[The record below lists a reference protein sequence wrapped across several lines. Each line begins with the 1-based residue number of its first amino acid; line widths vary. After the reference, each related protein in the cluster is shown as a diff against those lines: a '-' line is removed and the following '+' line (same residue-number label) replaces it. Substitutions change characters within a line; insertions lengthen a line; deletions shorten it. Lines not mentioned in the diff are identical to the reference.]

1 MTSSLHSPVII
12 LGSGPAGWTAAIYA
26 ARAGLNPTLITG
38 LEAGGQLTTTNE
50 VDNWPGAVE
59 GIFGTELMDRMAK
72 HAERFGTKV
81 VNDVITSADLSAKP
95 FALTGT
101 QGVYTADA
109 VIIAT
114 GASARYLGLPSE
126 TAFRGKGVSA
136 CATCDG
142 FFYRKKPV
150 AVVGGGSSACSEALY
165 LSNIASVVHLV
176 HRRDTFRAESI
187 EVARIMKA
195 VEEGKIIL
203 HLEREVD
210 EVLGDKMGVTG
221 LRLRSTST
229 GETEEIKVDG
239 VFIAATSRTPISSP
253 DSSRLKTDILSRA
266 AAPTRRLRRQSPES
280 LPRAMCRIRSMPR
293 PSLRRAPA
301 AWPRSTLRSGL
312 RRSTAKIA
320 IPSG

>member
-114 GASARYLGLPSE
+114 GTSVCRAKPRSAAKGSPPARPVTDSSTARSLWLLLVAEVPPAARRSTCQTSPLSCISSTAVTPSV
-126 TAFRGKGVSA
+126 R
-136 CATCDG
+136 
-142 FFYRKKPV
+142 
-150 AVVGGGSSACSEALY
+150 
-165 LSNIASVVHLV
+165 N
-176 HRRDTFRAESI
+176 
-187 EVARIMKA
+187 
-195 VEEGKIIL
+195 
-203 HLEREVD
+203 
-210 EVLGDKMGVTG
+210 
-221 LRLRSTST
+221 RLRS
-229 GETEEIKVDG
+229 
-239 VFIAATSRTPISSP
+239 P
-253 DSSRLKTDILSRA
+253 
-266 AAPTRRLRRQSPES
+266 
-280 LPRAMCRIRSMPR
+280 
-293 PSLRRAPA
+293 
-301 AWPRSTLRSGL
+301 GL
-312 RRSTAKIA
+312 
-320 IPSG
+320 

>member
-239 VFIAATSRTPISSP
+239 VFIAIGHKPNTDIFAGQLALENGYIVTGRGTDAKTATSVPGVF
-253 DSSRLKTDILSRA
+253 A
-266 AAPTRRLRRQSPES
+266 AGDVQDPVYAQAITS
-280 LPRAMCRIRSMPR
+280 AGTGCM
-293 PSLRRAPA
+293 A
-301 AWPRSTLRSGL
+301 TLDAQKWLEALDR
-312 RRSTAKIA
+312 
-320 IPSG
+320 

>member
-1 MTSSLHSPVII
+1 MTSSLHNPVII

-150 AVVGGGSSACSEALY
+150 AVVGGGSSACSEALS

-195 VEEGKIIL
+195 VEEGKIVL

-221 LRLRSTST
+221 LRLRSTGT

-239 VFIAATSRTPISSP
+239 VFIAIGHKPNT

-266 AAPTRRLRRQSPES
+266 AALTRRPQRQSPES
-280 LPRAMCRIRSMPR
+280 LPRATCRIRFMPR
-293 PSLRRAPA
+293 PSLRQGPA
-301 AWPRSTLRSGL
+301 AWPRSTHRSGL

-320 IPSG
+320 TPSG